1 MENDKLISQ
10 IVDILIYDYKNKYE
24 ILRMNGN
31 NQETIDKY
39 MNEYQINRN
48 KKFIDDIN
56 RIIEKDDKIKPNE

>member
-1 MENDKLISQ
+1 MGNDKLISQ
-10 IVDILIYDYKNKYE
+10 MVEILIYDYKNKYE

-31 NQETIDKY
+31 NKETIDKY

-56 RIIEKDDKIKPNE
+56 KLKALYIS

>member
-56 RIIEKDDKIKPNE
+56 KLKALYIS